1 VPQVQGLSA
10 KRLMYQT
17 KFIDYGQIYF
27 RNSNATQI
35 VPLSTA
41 LSGIFIKYDNSIVQE
56 INNELI
62 NFDVYYDSMQFETEN
77 YIIFDKIKFDY
88 NTNTIENVS
97 KTDAYFK
104 RGDNKLFEKLSTVW
118 FNENDKILVF
128 CKTRLYPLLGDTNF
142 KIVYPEI
149 YVVDTN
155 DLSYKKVFPITD
167 ESQLSYYDLSYF
179 SLSGKNINVNIVEIE
194 KPFMTYDS
202 ETENYIISYLGKD
215 IANVF
220 YIFKIYFKYINGVI
234 TNVDNY
240 MYKILPDVFTCNFAY
255 ATVSKQY
262 QTYLSVGTSPGSVIN
277 GAFVFN

>member
-1 VPQVQGLSA
+1 
-10 KRLMYQT
+10 
-17 KFIDYGQIYF
+17 
-27 RNSNATQI
+27 
-35 VPLSTA
+35 
-41 LSGIFIKYDNSIVQE
+41 
-56 INNELI
+56 
-62 NFDVYYDSMQFETEN
+62 MQFETEN

-128 CKTRLYPLLGDTNF
+128 CKTRLHPVLSDTNF

-155 DLSYKKVFPITD
+155 DLSYKQVFPITN
-167 ESQLSYYDLSYF
+167 ENELSYYDLSYF

-194 KPFMTYDS
+194 KPFMSYDS